1 MLRPLACIPEGLLPA
16 LTPAPFLP
24 PKKLVPTLA
33 SRRLVRVEQPGLAGH
48 GCVRL
53 RSIPG
58 LSARQR
64 GGLPGPRSRVKHRAA
79 RPLVLRARVHAP
91 VRAIERLERVLQ
103 RVADAVKEVAT
114 HSMTLSVKSARDG
127 SRSLG

>member
-1 MLRPLACIPEGLLPA
+1 MLRPLACIPEGLLPT

-33 SRRLVRVEQPGLAGH
+33 SRWLVGVEQPGLAGR

-64 GGLPGPRSRVKHRAA
+64 GGLPGPRSRVEHRAA
-79 RPLVLRARVHAP
+79 RTLILGARMHAP
-91 VRAIERLERVLQ
+91 VRAVERLERVRQ

-114 HSMTLSVKSARDG
+114 HTMILLVTAARDD
-127 SRSLG
+127 SR